1 LEWVS
6 RPPDAI
12 FLISATRGSLGP
24 RVFLC
29 AAAIDAVLFPWH
41 QMREAAMAKVERV
54 IESVL
59 FQSRWAL
66 APFYLG
72 LALCLLLMLFHFCKE
87 FFLFVLKIPGATDSD
102 VILGVLSL
110 IDLAFTANL
119 VLIVI
124 LSGYENF
131 VSKIEVSDHDR
142 PDWMTKVDFGGLK
155 QKLMTSIVA
164 ISAIQVLKAFMNID
178 TAGAPDTTKL
188 AWLVGI
194 HVLFLGSLLAVVIS
208 DRLSDP
214 GKPKEEKAPSARA
227 SVGKG

>member
-1 LEWVS
+1 MK
-6 RPPDAI
+6 
-12 FLISATRGSLGP
+12 F
-24 RVFLC
+24 
-29 AAAIDAVLFPWH
+29 
-41 QMREAAMAKVERV
+41 ERV

-59 FQSRWAL
+59 FQSRWTL

-72 LALCLLLMLFHFCKE
+72 LAFCLLLMLFHFGRE
-87 FFLFVLKIPGATDSD
+87 LLHFVVRIPVATESE

-110 IDLAFTANL
+110 IDLTFTANL

-124 LSGYENF
+124 FSGYENF
-131 VSKIEVSDHDR
+131 VSKFEAGDHDR

-178 TAGAPDTTKL
+178 QGGGSPDSTKL

-194 HVLFLGSLLAVVIS
+194 HVLFLGSLLAVVIA
-208 DRLSDP
+208 DRMSDP
-214 GKPKEEKAPSARA
+214 GKPVAEKPAPTQESAGR
-227 SVGKG
+227 K